1 MIAWASRAS
10 STAQSALNRVCCA
23 DLALLAAQLAEIAQ
37 GVFTLG
43 LGFGLNSAAKEKHT
57 FINRVDFIGV
67 FSPAISVG
75 LWSSFF
81 AKENTL
87 ADAFFIYT
95 KEQTHEPSQNT
106 NPSRN

>member
-1 MIAWASRAS
+1 VIAWASRAS
-10 STAQSALNRVCCA
+10 STAQPALNRVCCA
-23 DLALLAAQLAEIAQ
+23 DLALPAAQLAEFVQ
-37 GVFTLG
+37 GVAALG
-43 LGFGLNSAAKEKHT
+43 LGCWLNSLTKENCT

-67 FSPAISVG
+67 FSPAISTG

-81 AKENTL
+81 VKENTL
-87 ADAFFIYT
+87 VDAFFIYT

>member
-1 MIAWASRAS
+1 MLAAQPAQNRA
-10 STAQSALNRVCCA
+10 CCA
-23 DLALLAAQLAEIAQ
+23 DLALPAAQLAEIAQ

-43 LGFGLNSAAKEKHT
+43 LGFGLNSLTKEKRT

-67 FSPAISVG
+67 FSPAISTG

-87 ADAFFIYT
+87 VDAFFIYT
-95 KEQTHEPSQNT
+95 KEQIHEPSQNT
-106 NPSRN
+106 NPSGN

>member
-1 MIAWASRAS
+1 MLA
-10 STAQSALNRVCCA
+10 AQSAQNRVCCA
-23 DLALLAAQLAEIAQ
+23 DLALPAAQLAEFVQ
-37 GVFTLG
+37 GVFTLC
-43 LGFGLNSAAKEKHT
+43 LGFGLNSSAKEKRT

-67 FSPAISVG
+67 FSPAISAG

-87 ADAFFIYT
+87 VDAFFIYT

>member
-1 MIAWASRAS
+1 VIAWASRAS

-23 DLALLAAQLAEIAQ
+23 DLALPAAQLAEIAQ
-37 GVFTLG
+37 GVAVLC
-43 LGFGLNSAAKEKHT
+43 LGFGLNSLTKEKRT

-67 FSPAISVG
+67 FSPAISAG

-87 ADAFFIYT
+87 IDAFFIYT
-95 KEQTHEPSQNT
+95 KEQIHEPSQNT
-106 NPSRN
+106 NPSGN

>member
-1 MIAWASRAS
+1 VIAWVSRAS
-10 STAQSALNRVCCA
+10 STAHSAQNRVCCA
-23 DLALLAAQLAEIAQ
+23 DLALPAAQLAEIAQ
-37 GVFTLG
+37 SAAALG
-43 LGFGLNSAAKEKHT
+43 LGFGLNSLAKEKRT

-67 FSPAISVG
+67 FSPAISTG

-87 ADAFFIYT
+87 VDAFFIYT

-106 NPSRN
+106 NPSGN

>member
-1 MIAWASRAS
+1 
-10 STAQSALNRVCCA
+10 V
-23 DLALLAAQLAEIAQ
+23 
-37 GVFTLG
+37 LG
-43 LGFGLNSAAKEKHT
+43 LGFGLNSLTKEKRT
-57 FINRVDFIGV
+57 FVNRVDFIEV

-87 ADAFFIYT
+87 VDAFFIYT
-95 KEQTHEPSQNT
+95 KEQIHEPSQNT

>member
-1 MIAWASRAS
+1 MIAWVSRAS
-10 STAQSALNRVCCA
+10 STAHSAQNRVCCA
-23 DLALLAAQLAEIAQ
+23 DLALPAAQLAEIAQ
-37 GVFTLG
+37 SAAALG
-43 LGFGLNSAAKEKHT
+43 LGFGLNSLAKEKRT

-67 FSPAISVG
+67 FSPAISTG

-87 ADAFFIYT
+87 VDAFFIYT

-106 NPSRN
+106 NPSGN